1 MKLSYR
7 WIEFRDLLSEPL
19 TVDGII
25 FDATVIA
32 VVTDKQGF
40 FEIDSLEI
48 KDVYAQIG
56 QFVLK
61 LDKEDLS
68 TANKPLFKRFENA
81 VELKALQSAKD
92 AADIDWHEVF
102 EEEVG
107 A

>member
-7 WIEFRDLLSEPL
+7 WIEFRDLLNEPL

-48 KDVYAQIG
+48 RDVYIQVG
-56 QFVLK
+56 NFTFM
-61 LDKEDLS
+61 LDKEDFEN
-68 TANKPLFKRFENA
+68 ANKPLAKRFENA
-81 VELKALQSAKD
+81 VELKALEAATD
-92 AADIDWHEVF
+92 APEEFWHEVF